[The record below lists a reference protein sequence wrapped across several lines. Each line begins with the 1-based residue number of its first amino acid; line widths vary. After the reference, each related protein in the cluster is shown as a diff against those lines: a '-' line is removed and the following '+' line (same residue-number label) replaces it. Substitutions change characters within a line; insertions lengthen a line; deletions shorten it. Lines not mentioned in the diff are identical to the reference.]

1 MTPTITPDRE
11 SSTLSVLL
19 VEDNDDHAQLVQ
31 HALRR
36 ARVGAVTRRVS
47 DGAEA
52 LAFLR
57 GEAPYVGRTRPDIV
71 LLDLNL
77 PKIDGLEVLRQIKAD
92 AALRSIPVVMM
103 TSSDAET
110 DRATAYGNYVNSY
123 VLKPSDMTQ
132 FRRLLDGLTEYWG
145 TWNRPSPFS

>member
-1 MTPTITPDRE
+1 MTPTP
-11 SSTLSVLL
+11 SSERSGATLSLLL
-19 VEDNDDHAQLVQ
+19 VEDDDNHAHLVQ

-36 ARVGAVTRRVS
+36 GRLSSVARRVS

-57 GEAPYVGRTRPDIV
+57 AEGPYTGRTRPDIV

-77 PKIDGLEVLRQIKAD
+77 PKIDGLEVLRQMKAD
-92 AALRSIPVVMM
+92 ETLRTIPVVMM
-103 TSSDAET
+103 TTSDAES
-110 DRATAYGNYVNSY
+110 DRELAYLSYVNSY
-123 VLKPSDMTQ
+123 VLKPTDVGQ

-145 TWNRPSPFS
+145 TWNRPSPAA